1 MAGIFGRWRGQGS
14 GQGAGAAANKAKR
27 QDTAAALV
35 KDATTASFA
44 ADVIAESARQ
54 PVLADFWAPWC
65 EPCKQLAPVLEK
77 IVKAAG
83 GKVKLVR
90 MNIDEHPEI
99 PGRLGVRSIP
109 AVIAFQRGQPVD
121 GFIGAL
127 PESQVKG
134 FVERLAGPLGDD
146 ADLLA
151 EAEALASAGDAE
163 AAADLYAAILAEN
176 PGDPAAVAGLA
187 KLLIAAGDLESAGTV
202 LASVAAGGERDNAI
216 VAATAALDLAQ
227 QAAAVGDASELMRKI
242 AANPDDHQARFDF
255 AILLNAQNRREEAAA
270 ELIEIIKRDRA
281 WNDDGARKQLLQ
293 FFKAWGAVE
302 PATIS
307 ARRKLSA
314 LLFS

>member
-1 MAGIFGRWRGQGS
+1 MAGKFGRWREQGS
-14 GQGAGAAANKAKR
+14 GQGTGEAANEAKP
-27 QDTAAALV
+27 QDTAGVLV

-44 ADVIAESARQ
+44 AEVIAESARQ

-77 IVKAAG
+77 IVKAAD

-109 AVIAFQRGQPVD
+109 AVIAFQHGQPID
-121 GFIGAL
+121 GFMGAL
-127 PESQVKG
+127 PEREVKG
-134 FVERLAGPLGDD
+134 FVERLVGPLDDD
-146 ADLLA
+146 ADRLA
-151 EAEALASAGDAE
+151 EAEALLAAGDAE
-163 AAADLYAAILAEN
+163 GAADLYSAIIAEN

-187 KLLIAAGDLESAGTV
+187 KLLISAGELDSARTV

-216 VAATAALDLAQ
+216 IAARAALDLAG
-227 QAAAVGDASELMRKI
+227 QAAALGDASELMRKI
-242 AANPDDHQARFDF
+242 AASPGDHQARFDF

-270 ELIEIIKRDRA
+270 ELVEIVKRDRG

-293 FFKAWGAVE
+293 FFDAWGAVD
-302 PATIS
+302 PATIG